1 MSSIVC
7 RERSL
12 AASVSQQNESL
23 VGGGSH
29 GVTDSLLV
37 AKMNSRLSFE
47 NSHHSNLEPDP
58 AFGESQKRLKRSQQ
72 SGPALQCLL
81 PVEGSSAIPGGQGPG
96 RTAAKLGTICLVQPR
111 NCASQD
117 LFCLLTP
124 CCKCACLACG
134 NVANLSALEIIIK

>member
-12 AASVSQQNESL
+12 AASLSQQNEAL

-58 AFGESQKRLKRSQQ
+58 AFGESQKRLK
-72 SGPALQCLL
+72 
-81 PVEGSSAIPGGQGPG
+81 
-96 RTAAKLGTICLVQPR
+96 
-111 NCASQD
+111 
-117 LFCLLTP
+117 
-124 CCKCACLACG
+124 
-134 NVANLSALEIIIK
+134 